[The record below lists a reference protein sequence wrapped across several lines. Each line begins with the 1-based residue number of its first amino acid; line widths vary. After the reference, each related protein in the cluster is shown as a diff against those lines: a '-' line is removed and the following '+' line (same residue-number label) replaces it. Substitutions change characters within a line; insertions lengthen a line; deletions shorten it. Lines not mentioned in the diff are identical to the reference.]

1 MVELSESATG
11 AVRRLIAAS
20 GNPAAGLRIMVDQG
34 GCSGLRYL
42 LGLGTGPAAG
52 DEIYDWDGV
61 KLFVDPQSLP
71 IIDGIKIDF
80 VDSVGRAG
88 FVFDNPNVRDVC
100 SCGKSFGA

>member
-42 LGLGTGPAAG
+42 LGLETEPAAG

-71 IIDGIKIDF
+71 IIDGIRIDF
-80 VDSVGRAG
+80 VDSVGRSG

>member
-42 LGLGTGPAAG
+42 LGLENEPAAG